1 MAAIAKAAASL
12 AAIAYLDAKHGIAS
26 DILLG
31 RGASGGEIRHKIR
44 SWRNKLSLYE
54 YFDNQVSKRPNAIAY
69 VYLGKSF
76 TWADVA
82 NDVHRLANYL
92 LSRGLKPGDRVAIFM
107 GNSVAILEWYFACMA
122 INVVPA
128 FINNSLTDKGL
139 VHCVTVARANLL
151 VYEPYLEGVVS
162 DVQDELLSKSPIENF
177 LCYNDGITP
186 VDGDTEKAP
195 IAVAKPLAKKID
207 FGPSDLAKYSAKRIP
222 DKYRKDVTESS
233 TAALIYTSGTTGLPK
248 AALCSH
254 GRMGTAVSVWPT
266 FNHFSAKDRI
276 YTPMPLYHSSAL
288 FLCIGACT
296 CSGSTVIIGRK
307 FSARKYWE
315 EVRKYDATV
324 VQYIGEI
331 ARYLLAVPPS
341 PLDKQHKVRMAYGN
355 GMRPDVWEKF
365 RERYGVRTISE
376 FFASSEG
383 NGALINYNTGPFGAG
398 AVGRMGTLATKL
410 RPDFKIIR
418 VDAITEDIYRDP
430 KTGMCVECG
439 PNEPGEFVMRIGNSS
454 ISKFQGYADNPDAT
468 SKKILKD
475 ALSKGDAWFRSG
487 DLMSKDKDGF
497 FYFGDRMGDTF
508 RWRSENVSTQE
519 VSNALGQVVGEAN
532 VYGVLVPKHDG
543 RAGCAA
549 IPADEAARIDWR
561 QLATVARKSLP
572 KYAVP
577 LFIRVVPTME
587 QTGTVKQQKVQ
598 LRNQGIEHD
607 KCGSD
612 RLYWLPPN
620 AEAYEPFLPEHYK
633 SIEAGKVRL

>member
-12 AAIAYLDAKHGIAS
+12 AAVAYLDAKHGIAG
-26 DILLG
+26 DVLLG
-31 RGASGGEIRHKIR
+31 RGASGGEIRHKLR
-44 SWRNKLSLYE
+44 AWRNKLSLYE
-54 YFDNQVSKRPNAIAY
+54 YFDNQVSTRPNSVAY

-76 TWADVA
+76 TWAEVA
-82 NDVHRLANYL
+82 HDVHRLANYL
-92 LSRGLKPGDRVAIFM
+92 LSRGLKAGDRVAIFM

-139 VHCVTVARANLL
+139 VHCVSVARAKLF

-162 DVQDELLSKSPIENF
+162 DVQDALLAQSPIANF
-177 LCYNDGITP
+177 VCYDDGITP
-186 VDGDTEKAP
+186 RDGDTEKAP
-195 IAVAKPLAKKID
+195 IAVAKPLARKLD
-207 FGPSDLAKYSAKRIP
+207 FGPAELAKYSAKRIA
-222 DKYRKDVTESS
+222 DKHRKDVTESS

-266 FNHFSAKDRI
+266 LSRFSASDRI

-307 FSARKYWE
+307 FSARKYWD

-365 RERYGVRTISE
+365 RERYGVRIISE

-398 AVGRMGTLATKL
+398 AVGRMGTLATRV

-430 KTGMCVECG
+430 KTGLCVECG
-439 PNEPGEFVMRIGNSS
+439 PNEPGEFVMRIGTSS
-454 ISKFQGYADNPDAT
+454 ISKFQGYADNPEAT
-468 SKKILKD
+468 NKKVLKD
-475 ALSKGDAWFRSG
+475 ALAKGDAWFRSG
-487 DLMSKDKDGF
+487 DLMSKDRDGF

-508 RWRSENVSTQE
+508 RWRSENMSTQE

-532 VYGVLVPKHDG
+532 VYGVLVPQHDG

-549 IPADEAARIDWR
+549 IPADEAARLDWKH
-561 QLATVARKSLP
+561 LAAVARKSLP

-577 LFIRVVPTME
+577 LFIRVVPAME

-598 LRNQGIEHD
+598 LRNQGIQHD
-607 KCGSD
+607 QCGED
-612 RLYWLPPN
+612 RLYWLPPS
-620 AEAYEPFLPEHYK
+620 ADAYEPFLPEHYK
-633 SIEAGKVRL
+633 AIEAGRVRL

>member
-12 AAIAYLDAKHGIAS
+12 AAIAYLDAKHGLAS
-26 DILLG
+26 DIRLG
-31 RGASGGEIRHKIR
+31 RGASGGEIKHKIR
-44 SWRNKLSLYE
+44 SWRNKLSIYE
-54 YFDNQVSKRPNAIAY
+54 YFDAQATKRPDAVAY

-76 TWADVA
+76 TWGEVA
-82 NDVHRLANYL
+82 KDVHRIANYL
-92 LSRGLKPGDRVAIFM
+92 LSRGFKAGDRVAIFM
-107 GNSVAILEWYFACMA
+107 GNSVAIIEWYLACMC
-122 INVVPA
+122 INVMPA
-128 FINNSLTDKGL
+128 FINNSLTDKSL
-139 VHCVTVARANLL
+139 VHCVTVARAKML
-151 VYEPYLEGVVS
+151 VYEPYLEGTVS
-162 DVQDELLSKSPIENF
+162 EVQDELLGKTLESF
-177 LCYNDGITP
+177 LCYDDGITP
-186 VDGDTEKAP
+186 ADGDTEKAA
-195 IAVAKPLAKKID
+195 IEVSKPLKNKIP
-207 FGPSDLAKYSAKRIP
+207 FGPTELAKYSAKRID
-222 DKYRKDVTESS
+222 DKYRKDVGEST

-254 GRMGTAVSVWPT
+254 GRMGTASSVWPV
-266 FNHFSAKDRI
+266 FNNFSTNDRI

-288 FLCIGACT
+288 FLCISACL

-307 FSARKYWE
+307 FSARKYWD

-341 PLDKQHKVRMAYGN
+341 PLDKKHNVRMAYGN

-365 RERYGVRTISE
+365 RERYGVRVISE

-398 AVGRMGTLATKL
+398 AVGRMGRVAGIV

-430 KTGMCVECG
+430 KTGFCVECK
-439 PNEPGEFVMRIGNSS
+439 PNEAGEFVMRIGTSS

-468 SKKILKD
+468 KKKILND
-475 ALSKGDAWFRSG
+475 ALKKGDAWFRSG
-487 DLMSKDKDGF
+487 DLMTKDADGF

-519 VSNALGQVVGEAN
+519 VANALGQVVGEAN
-532 VYGVLVPKHDG
+532 VYGVLVPAHDG

-549 IPADEAARIDWR
+549 IPADEASRIDWKT
-561 QLATVARKSLP
+561 LAQAARKSLP

-577 LFIRVVPTME
+577 LFIRVVPAME

-612 RLYWLPPN
+612 RLFWLPPG
-620 AEAYEPFLPEHYK
+620 ADGYQPFLPEHYK
-633 SIEAGKVRL
+633 SIAAGQVKL